1 MGLAAR
7 FVIIQNVVHAAV
19 FTRTETRT
27 RFKPTWEAGMLL
39 FLYSNDRGGLQG
51 FGTVSKHFLLLL
63 LLNMLIFPATF
74 VLPMMPESTKLLPDI
89 ICDRM

>member
-1 MGLAAR
+1 MGLAGR
-7 FVIIQNVVHAAV
+7 FGIIQNVVHAAV
-19 FTRTETRT
+19 FTKTE

-39 FLYSNDRGGLQG
+39 ILYSNDRGGLQG

-63 LLNMLIFPATF
+63 LLNMLIFSATF
-74 VLPMMPESTKLLPDI
+74 VLPMMPESTKFLPDI